1 MENVIKYEYCNEEN
15 NSLMF
20 LTGYIQGTS
29 SEFPG
34 SRLTT
39 NNEDFSYST

>member
-20 LTGYIQGTS
+20 LTGYDIGDIQ
-29 SEFPG
+29 
-34 SRLTT
+34 
-39 NNEDFSYST
+39 